1 MEIGELKHRIA
12 IEKRTVS
19 INERTGEQT
28 EVWNNYST
36 VWAKMD
42 NKSGT
47 ETDKDDIATQTQRMN
62 FVIRYIDDFVFDVAS
77 FRVQYRN
84 KILDF
89 ISAEE
94 MTKEAWQTWMMLKCE
109 FKSNQ

>member
-28 EVWNNYST
+28 IVWNNYAT
-36 VWAKMD
+36 VWAKMV
-42 NKSGT
+42 NRSGT
-47 ETDKDDIATQTQRMN
+47 ENDKDDIATQTQKMD
-62 FVIRYIDDFVFDVAS
+62 FVIRYIDDLVFDVS
-77 FRVQYRN
+77 SYRVQYRN
-84 KILDF
+84 KMIDI

-94 MTKEAWQTWMMLKCE
+94 MTNEAWQTWMMLKCE